1 MVADGINMHE
11 STRVIADWSSTVLEM
26 ISIGIITSI
35 GIYTLFYA
43 LFLMV
48 RKVEPTDIFR
58 QVRQTLGRGILLGLE
73 FLIAADIIRTVAAE
87 LTFETLGSLAIVI
100 LIRTFLSFSLDV
112 ELTGTWP
119 WQKKK

>member
-1 MVADGINMHE
+1 MVAGGGNLPE
-11 STRVIADWSSTVLEM
+11 STKIMADWSSAILEV

-35 GIYTLFYA
+35 GIYALFYA

-48 RKVEPTDIFR
+48 EKEQPANIFR
-58 QVRQTLGRGILLGLE
+58 RVRQTLGRGILLGLE

-87 LTFETLGSLAIVI
+87 LTFETLGGLATVI
-100 LIRTFLSFSLDV
+100 LIRTFLSLSLDI

-119 WQKKK
+119 WQSKK

>member
-1 MVADGINMHE
+1 MVADGVNMPE
-11 STRVIADWSSTVLEM
+11 SAKIIADWSSAILEM
-26 ISIGIITSI
+26 ISIGIITTI
-35 GIYTLFYA
+35 GIYSLFYA

-48 RKVEPTDIFR
+48 KKEEPANIFR
-58 QVRQTLGRGILLGLE
+58 LVRHALGRGILLGLE

-119 WQKKK
+119 WRSKK